1 LEICGVTF
9 RAQRALLVA
18 LVMLA
23 LPVWAAAKPPAV
35 PKPTPDAVTHHAIA
49 LGGRTLA
56 YTARAGTI
64 TLRNAQ
70 DEPTARVFYT
80 AYTLDGADPSK
91 RAVTFLYN
99 GGPGSSTMWL
109 RMGSFGPVRVVTANG
124 RITGPPPYR
133 IVPNRY
139 SLLDRTDLV
148 FIDMPGSGFG
158 RIIGAGTR
166 KDFWG
171 VDEDV
176 AAFAQFIQRYITT
189 FNRWNSPRFL
199 FGESYGT
206 TRSSV
211 LAKYLQDEGIS
222 LNGIVLLS
230 SFLNSNIDYNDG
242 APVGGGDWA
251 YVLYLPT
258 EAATAWY
265 HHALPNA
272 PPLESLLSAVENF
285 ALGEYLDALGQGAM
299 LAPDRYNDVVAKLH
313 EYTGLSEQYIRN
325 SNLRIPY
332 DRFENELLR
341 ERGVTI
347 GRIDTRFE
355 TYVLDRPEVSPDWDA
370 TDAAIDGAFVSAS
383 NYYLR
388 QMLKY
393 NTPLLYRGEIYDLIY
408 ANGESWDFKHGVDTQ
423 NLNVTPD
430 LAQAM
435 TYNPR
440 LKIFSANGYY
450 DFATPFFATAYAL
463 QHLYLAPAIQRN
475 ITFGFYQSGHMVYL
489 EPRALAR
496 FHDDLERWYR
506 VILSSSTSLR
516 TGGVQG

>member
-1 LEICGVTF
+1 LAFALEVLKLARRTSLL
-9 RAQRALLVA
+9 LLVA
-18 LVMLA
+18 LVFGA
-23 LPVWAAAKPPAV
+23 PRIGVAKPPAIPV
-35 PKPTPDAVTHHAIA
+35 QTPDAVTHHTIV
-49 LGGRTLA
+49 LGGRTLGYA
-56 YTARAGTI
+56 ARAGTL
-64 TLRNAQ
+64 TLRNADDQ
-70 DEPTARVFYT
+70 PTARVFYT

-109 RMGSFGPVRVVTANG
+109 RMGSFGPVRVATANG
-124 RITGPPPYR
+124 QITGPPPYR

-171 VDEDV
+171 VDQDV

-189 FNRWNSPRFL
+189 FRRWNSPRFL

-211 LAKYLQDEGIS
+211 LAKYLQDRGIA

-230 SFLNSNIDYNDG
+230 SFLNSSIDYNDG
-242 APVGGGDWA
+242 APIGGGDWA

-265 HHALPNA
+265 HHALGSA
-272 PPLESLLSAVENF
+272 GSLAGTLSAVEDF
-285 ALGEYLDALGQGAM
+285 ALGEYLDALGEGAT
-299 LAPDRYNDVVAKLH
+299 LAPDRYNDVVAKLRQ
-313 EYTGLSEQYIRN
+313 YTGLSDRYIRN

-341 ERGVTI
+341 ERGVTV
-347 GRIDTRFE
+347 GRIDSRFQ

-370 TDAAIDGAFVSAS
+370 TDAAIDGAFVSTS
-383 NYYLR
+383 NDYLR
-388 QMLKY
+388 QVLRY

-408 ANGESWDFKHGVDTQ
+408 ADGESWDFKHGTDTQ

-435 TYNPR
+435 TYNPH
-440 LKIFSANGYY
+440 LKVFSANGYY
-450 DFATPFFATAYAL
+450 DFATPFFATVYAL
-463 QHLYLAPAIQRN
+463 QHLYLAPAIARN
-475 ITFGFYQSGHMVYL
+475 ITYGFYQSGHMVYL

-496 FHDDLERWYR
+496 FHDDLERWYGAA
-506 VILSSSTSLR
+506 LSH
-516 TGGVQG
+516 G